1 MSAVA
6 GFTLI
11 EMLVVL
17 AIVGLLAVVVTGAL
31 PKSGGHVQRHKLA
44 VKLSRIIVDARAQA
58 ALSGRPVSVDLD
70 RMGLAEEGVTASALP
85 GGEALFLFYPD
96 GSTSGGVI
104 AVRGEPNWQL
114 DWLSGALRDVR

>member
-17 AIVGLLAVVVTGAL
+17 AIVGLMAAVVTGAL
-31 PKSGGHVQRHKLA
+31 PKSGGRVQRQKLA
-44 VKLSRIIVDARAQA
+44 AKLSRIIVDARTQA

-70 RMGLAEEGVTASALP
+70 RMGLAEKGMAVSALP
-85 GGEALFLFYPD
+85 DGKARFLFYPD
-96 GSTSGGVI
+96 GSTSGGEI
-104 AVRGEPNWQL
+104 AVRGEPSWQL
-114 DWLSGALRDVR
+114 DWLSGALHDVR